1 MRGLEKSLEHAKA
14 FELDFEAQKNSTL
27 ICNVEED
34 VNMFYA
40 SAQSRSMTHGWQL
53 QFNFCSI

>member
-1 MRGLEKSLEHAKA
+1 MRGLEKSVERAKA
-14 FELDFEAQKNSTL
+14 FELDFQAQKNSTL

-40 SAQSRSMTHGWQL
+40 SSLSRSMTHGWQL
-53 QFNFCSI
+53 